1 MLADARLCHTRA
13 FRIGGTRMSGQA
25 GTSRI
30 AGGGALFALAATL
43 IWGVQ
48 FPVAKASFAWVDA
61 YHGTL
66 FRYAAPTFILLGA
79 LLWREGRGAL
89 RMDRRAA
96 RAALLGLVGMCCSPA
111 LVLGGLTF
119 TRPEVVAVIVA
130 TQPATTALG
139 GWLVY
144 GRRPTRFTL
153 ACVSFAFVGAITVI
167 TRWNLTLAPSGME
180 LVGVLMIFGGSLCWV
195 AYTLASP
202 TFVGWSTLRFTTVT
216 VVSGAMG
223 SCVLVAILAGAG
235 VVEPPGARQWLA
247 AMPHLLFLSL
257 LGVLA
262 SMILWNLAIARIGAL
277 NAMLFANL
285 IPVVTFAIGFAQGYR
300 PLPAEIVGAG
310 MVIAALVANN
320 LHLRRTR

>member
-1 MLADARLCHTRA
+1 
-13 FRIGGTRMSGQA
+13 MSGPPA
-25 GTSRI
+25 SSRVD
-30 AGGGALFALAATL
+30 GGGALFALAATL
-43 IWGVQ
+43 IWGIQ
-48 FPVAKASFAWVDA
+48 FPVAKASFEWVDA

-66 FRYAAPTFILLGA
+66 VRYAAPTLILLCV

-96 RAALLGLVGMCCSPA
+96 HAGLLGLVGMCCSPA

-144 GRRPTRFTL
+144 GRRPGRFTL
-153 ACVSFAFVGAITVI
+153 ACVVFAFVGALTVI
-167 TRWNLTLAPSGME
+167 TRWNVALAPAGME

-195 AYTLASP
+195 AYTLGNP
-202 TFVGWSTLRFTTVT
+202 TFVGWSTLRFTTFT
-216 VVSGAMG
+216 VVAGAIG
-223 SCVLVAILAGAG
+223 SSVLVSLLSAFG
-235 VVEPPGARQWLA
+235 VVETPSAGQWWS

-257 LGVLA
+257 FGVLA
-262 SMILWNLAIARIGAL
+262 SMLCWNVATARIGAL

-320 LHLRRTR
+320 LHLRQSR

>member
-1 MLADARLCHTRA
+1 
-13 FRIGGTRMSGQA
+13 MSGPA
-25 GTSRI
+25 GSSTP
-30 AGGGALFALAATL
+30 GHGALFALAATL
-43 IWGVQ
+43 IWGIQ

-66 FRYAAPTFILLGA
+66 VRYAAPMLILVGA
-79 LLWREGRGAL
+79 LFWREGRGVL

-96 RAALLGLVGMCCSPA
+96 RAGLLGVIGMCCSPS
-111 LVLGGLTF
+111 LVFGGLTF

-130 TQPATTALG
+130 TQPAMTALA

-144 GRRPTRFTL
+144 GRRPGRFTL
-153 ACVSFAFVGAITVI
+153 GCVAFAFVGAITVI
-167 TRWNLTLAPSGME
+167 TRWDLALAPAGME
-180 LVGVLMIFGGSLCWV
+180 LVGVLMIFCGSLCWV
-195 AYTLASP
+195 AYTLGNP

-216 VVSGAMG
+216 VV
-223 SCVLVAILAGAG
+223 AGAIGNFTLVTVLSATG
-235 VVEPPGARQWLA
+235 VVDTPSASQWWS

-257 LGVLA
+257 FGVLA
-262 SMILWNLAIARIGAL
+262 SMLCWNLGTARIGAL

-300 PLPAEIVGAG
+300 PLPAEIAGAA

-320 LHLRRTR
+320 LHLRRLR